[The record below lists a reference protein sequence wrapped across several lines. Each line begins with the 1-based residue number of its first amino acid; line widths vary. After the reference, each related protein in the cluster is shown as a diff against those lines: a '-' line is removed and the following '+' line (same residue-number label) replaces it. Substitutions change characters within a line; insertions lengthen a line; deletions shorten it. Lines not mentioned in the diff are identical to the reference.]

1 MNGTHYDCTQLD
13 TSIFEQFYLLCDTDL
28 FGEDHFDTMYER
40 VQELAELVELELVE
54 LVELELAELVELELV
69 QELGD

>member
-40 VQELAELVELELVE
+40 VQELAELE